1 MGRTSCVRARSFQSC
16 STLCQTMDCSPP
28 GSSVHGILQARI
40 LEWVAISS
48 SRGSRWIRDHTHD
61 LILTWLPVSPPR
73 DGTRVSCL
81 MYGQVGSL
89 PLAPPGKPTEWA
101 GHLRSGERIYSCYVF
116 PICLTCTVLLNP
128 HTLWVSLVSCGAGQS
143 VTRACPLKC
152 WATQLPLSETQEAA
166 LPLRPENGLCHF
178 FHSTESL
185 WSCSLSWLW
194 APPEG
199 AGPHSSS
206 LSNLLPVTLWVS
218 F

>member
-48 SRGSRWIRDHTHD
+48 SRGSCWIRDHTHD

-101 GHLRSGERIYSCYVF
+101 GHLRSGRGSTAVTCFPFAWPALSCLILIPSESRWWAVGQGSLS
-116 PICLTCTVLLNP
+116 PGLVLWSAELHSLLCLKLRRLLFLCVLRMVCVISSTALNP
-128 HTLWVSLVSCGAGQS
+128 YGVVPFLDCEPLQKELVHTRLHCLICCLSPCG
-143 VTRACPLKC
+143 
-152 WATQLPLSETQEAA
+152 
-166 LPLRPENGLCHF
+166 
-178 FHSTESL
+178 
-185 WSCSLSWLW
+185 
-194 APPEG
+194 
-199 AGPHSSS
+199 
-206 LSNLLPVTLWVS
+206 
-218 F
+218 